1 MKDNRSY
8 HLKVQEMCDC
18 YLSTEPL
25 REMSVLK
32 DDEDK
37 DEAAIKWLALAIL
50 YGIDSNAKRISISAS
65 DDGDVKVLAKFRK
78 TELPTPGKEVGKRV
92 FDLVK
97 QIGHFEGEE
106 GATPLAVGI
115 RDSSLEIGLTASRDG
130 DEHVVTL
137 RFPK

>member
-1 MKDNRSY
+1 
-8 HLKVQEMCDC
+8 MCDC

-37 DEAAIKWLALAIL
+37 DDAAIKWLALAIL

-65 DDGDVKVLAKFRK
+65 DDGEVKVFAKFRK
-78 TELPTPGKEVGKRV
+78 TELPTPGKEVGRRV

-115 RDSSLEIGLTASRDG
+115 RDSSLEIGVTAAKDG
-130 DEHVVTL
+130 DDRVVTL
-137 RFPK
+137 KFPK